1 MNPAVSE
8 EKTCQRGVGLSSV
21 LPGRLNCPAGLLL
34 LPYTSTDMIIGSV
47 ANGRHKTV

>member
-1 MNPAVSE
+1 MNPAAS
-8 EKTCQRGVGLSSV
+8 KGKKCQHSGGLSST
-21 LPGRLNCPAGLLL
+21 LPGRVNCPAGLLL